1 MVARIAYLGPE
12 GTFTE
17 AALLM
22 LLALSANSL
31 SKLVAAWVSGGGR
44 FALRVAPGLALLV
57 AAPWTAWAL
66 WPAR

>member
-1 MVARIAYLGPE
+1 
-12 GTFTE
+12 
-17 AALLM
+17 M